1 MNRKKQ
7 PNSQNPTV
15 ALKDTNLI
23 SMVSLL
29 ACSSMVS
36 VVFVSSYV
44 IYLTRNVLT
53 PATTSTIP
61 SKAIQEPGNESNSF
75 LPNFDSKNFVAKVVE
90 QVQPAVVEIGVT
102 RTVQPQ
108 ALNASSLPIYQWFFG
123 DNPKPQSQEKVA
135 RRSGSG
141 FVINPDGH
149 IITNAHVV
157 KNADKV
163 TVSFV
168 DGRTLEGKVL
178 GLDSITD
185 IAVVKIQGTNLP
197 SVKLGSSDGI
207 QPGDWAIAIGNP
219 LGFQRTVSVGIV
231 SGVNRSAKHLN
242 ISERHVGIIQT
253 DAAINPGNSGGPLL
267 DAEGKVIGVNTAF
280 IPDAQN
286 LGFAIPINT
295 ALKIARELIS
305 KGKAEHPYLG
315 IEVKSNN
322 NRNIF
327 GIREQGVT
335 IFHVVPGSSSQK
347 AGLQVKDTIKKINN
361 QPVNTAD
368 EVLRLIESSNVGSSL
383 HLQIQR
389 KGRTLQ
395 STVKLDSLPVSL
407 GNNFLE

>member
-1 MNRKKQ
+1 MNREKQ
-7 PNSQNPTV
+7 SNSQNSTV
-15 ALKDTNLI
+15 AIKDTTLI

-29 ACSSMVS
+29 ACVSMVS
-36 VVFVSSYV
+36 VVFFSSYAR
-44 IYLTRNVLT
+44 YLTRNIPA
-53 PATTSTIP
+53 PATTRTIP
-61 SKAIQEPGNESNSF
+61 PKAIQEPKNKSNSF
-75 LPNFDSKNFVAKVVE
+75 VLPNFGSKNFIAKVVE
-90 QVQPAVVEIGVT
+90 QVQPAVVEINVT
-102 RTVQPQ
+102 KTVQPQ
-108 ALNASSLPIYQWFFG
+108 ALNASDLPLYQWFFG
-123 DNPKPQSQEKVA
+123 ENPAPESQEKVA

-157 KNADKV
+157 KNADRV

-197 SVKLGSSDGI
+197 SVKLGSSDQI
-207 QPGDWAIAIGNP
+207 QLGEWAIAIGNP
-219 LGFQRTVSVGIV
+219 LGFQRTVSVGII
-231 SGVNRSAKHLN
+231 SGVNRSAKHLS
-242 ISERHVGIIQT
+242 ISERHIGIIQT
-253 DAAINPGNSGGPLL
+253 DAAINPGNSGGLLL

-335 IFHVVPGSSSQK
+335 IIHVVPGSLSQK

-368 EVLRLIESSNVGSSL
+368 EVLHLIESSSVGSHL
-383 HLQIQR
+383 HLQLQR

-395 STVKLDSLPVSL
+395 STVKLDSLPTS
-407 GNNFLE
+407 FQ

>member
-1 MNRKKQ
+1 MNRKK
-7 PNSQNPTV
+7 PSNSQNSTV
-15 ALKDTNLI
+15 AIKDTNLI

-29 ACSSMVS
+29 ACASMVS
-36 VVFVSSYV
+36 AVFFSSYAR
-44 IYLTRNVLT
+44 YLTRNVLS

-61 SKAIQEPGNESNSF
+61 AKAIQEPVNKSNSF
-75 LPNFDSKNFVAKVVE
+75 VLPNFDSKNFVAKVVE
-90 QVQPAVVEIGVT
+90 QVQPAVVEINVT
-102 RTVQPQ
+102 KTVQTQ
-108 ALNASSLPIYQWFFG
+108 ALNASDLPIYQWFFG
-123 DNPKPQSQEKVA
+123 ENPAPKSQEKVA

-157 KNADKV
+157 NNADRV

-207 QPGDWAIAIGNP
+207 QIGEWAIAIGNP

-267 DAEGKVIGVNTAF
+267 DAKGRVIGVNTAF

-335 IFHVVPGSSSQK
+335 ILHVVPGSSSQK
-347 AGLQVKDTIKKINN
+347 AGLQVKDIIKKINN

-383 HLQIQR
+383 HLQLQR

-395 STVKLDSLPVSL
+395 STVKLDSLPTSSQ
-407 GNNFLE
+407 